1 MSTLRHS
8 IRLLFRTPA
17 LTSAALLSIAL
28 SIGATAVVFT
38 AVKSVLI
45 EPLPYAKAD
54 ELIQIRGE
62 SAKYRASQADWVT
75 WGDMQD
81 VIRRNRTLASFGIY
95 RYALFNLTGDRTA
108 PPEALYGLSVSASM
122 FPTLGVAPMLGR
134 NILPEEDRPGRNNEM
149 ILSYGLWKRRFNSD
163 PSVVG
168 RSVEVNGHSCA
179 IIGVMP
185 PGFDFPMRLAT
196 TVRTPSQHMDF
207 WAPLGLDPAKP
218 DRTIGSAAV
227 ARLPRGVSLAQAQ
240 QDLKIIGDTL
250 AREYPVTNADRTM
263 TASLVRERTLG
274 LARTGLLLLMSAA
287 LLFMLIGCANVANLL
302 LARALARHREMAVRL
317 ALAASPAPIVR
328 QLLTGSSLLAIAG

>member
-1 MSTLRHS
+1 
-8 IRLLFRTPA
+8 
-17 LTSAALLSIAL
+17 
-28 SIGATAVVFT
+28 
-38 AVKSVLI
+38 
-45 EPLPYAKAD
+45 
-54 ELIQIRGE
+54 
-62 SAKYRASQADWVT
+62 
-75 WGDMQD
+75 
-81 VIRRNRTLASFGIY
+81 
-95 RYALFNLTGDRTA
+95 
-108 PPEALYGLSVSASM
+108 M
-122 FPTLGVAPMLGR
+122 FPTLGVAPLLGR

-168 RSVEVNGHSCA
+168 RSVEGTGHSCA
-179 IIGVMP
+179 TIGVMR

-274 LARTGLLLLMSAA
+274 FARTGLLLLMSAA

-317 ALAASPAPIVR
+317 ALGASRAQIVR
-328 QLLTGSSLLAIAG
+328 QLVTENFVLSIARGLAGYAVTVPALTLLPALAPITIPRLAAARAGLTGVAFPP